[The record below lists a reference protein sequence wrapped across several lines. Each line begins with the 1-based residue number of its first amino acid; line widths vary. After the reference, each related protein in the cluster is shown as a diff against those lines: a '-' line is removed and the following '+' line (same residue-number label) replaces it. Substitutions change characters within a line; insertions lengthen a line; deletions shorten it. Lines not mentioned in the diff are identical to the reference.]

1 MNTTRHSEHRDDHPV
16 ELGDAWTLRKGGKVA
31 RCILVTHPLGW
42 ELRLM
47 TTDLL
52 RSQVCRSSDEIL
64 NTHAQWK
71 PRCSRRAGHRSLP
84 AAPSATA
91 HCEPLELLQH

>member
-1 MNTTRHSEHRDDHPV
+1 MNNTRQREHWDGDPI
-16 ELGDAWTLRKGGKVA
+16 ELGDAWTLRKGEKVA
-31 RCILVTHPLGW
+31 RSILVTHPLGW

-64 NTHAQWK
+64 DTGEAWK
-71 PRCSRRAGHRSLP
+71 TGMVAKGGRSWRKDWRGN
-84 AAPSATA
+84 ADRGSVS
-91 HCEPLELLQH
+91 